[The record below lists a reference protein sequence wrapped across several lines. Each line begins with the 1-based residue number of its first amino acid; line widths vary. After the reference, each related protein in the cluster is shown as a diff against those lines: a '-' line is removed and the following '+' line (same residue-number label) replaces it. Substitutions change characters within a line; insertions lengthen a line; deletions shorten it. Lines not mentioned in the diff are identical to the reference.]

1 MLTLRQR
8 RILRLE
14 FNTIFS
20 EAHSKAFLGCAFCV
34 YDKNSTIFDIQFDNM
49 SAAHLCKYTILIG
62 MIDNCKFELYN
73 KNDEMFIKYDES
85 TFERFKKDGI
95 VCRRNFL

>member
-1 MLTLRQR
+1 M
-8 RILRLE
+8 
-14 FNTIFS
+14 
-20 EAHSKAFLGCAFCV
+20 

-73 KNDEMFIKYDES
+73 RNDEMFIEYDEW

>member
-1 MLTLRQR
+1 MR
-8 RILRLE
+8 
-14 FNTIFS
+14 
-20 EAHSKAFLGCAFCV
+20 FCV
-34 YDKNSTIFDIQFDNM
+34 YDKNLTIFDIQFDNM
-49 SAAHLCKYTILIG
+49 STARLCKYTILIG

>member
-1 MLTLRQR
+1 M
-8 RILRLE
+8 
-14 FNTIFS
+14 
-20 EAHSKAFLGCAFCV
+20 

-73 KNDEMFIKYDES
+73 RNDEMFIKYDMFRGRFMKSKKMLKRMIAAALS
-85 TFERFKKDGI
+85 TA
-95 VCRRNFL
+95 VMLTAVAPVTNA

>member
-1 MLTLRQR
+1 M
-8 RILRLE
+8 
-14 FNTIFS
+14 
-20 EAHSKAFLGCAFCV
+20 GCAFCV

-73 KNDEMFIKYDES
+73 RNDEMFIKYDMFRRSLYEVKKMLKRMIAAALS
-85 TFERFKKDGI
+85 TA
-95 VCRRNFL
+95 VMLTAVAPVTNA